1 MDVTHPKIL
10 RIDDAAAFISLFLF
24 LFVFFVLLLL
34 LFFIHDLSL
43 FTKLPRSCV

>member
-24 LFVFFVLLLL
+24 VFCFFFVLLLL
-34 LFFIHDLSL
+34 LFFIHDLFIS
-43 FTKLPRSCV
+43 FH

>member
-24 LFVFFVLLLL
+24 VFCFFFCFVVVVVFY
-34 LFFIHDLSL
+34 S
-43 FTKLPRSCV
+43 

>member
-24 LFVFFVLLLL
+24 VF
-34 LFFIHDLSL
+34 LFFFFCFVVVVVFYS
-43 FTKLPRSCV
+43 

>member
-24 LFVFFVLLLL
+24 VFCFLFFFVVVV
-34 LFFIHDLSL
+34 FYS
-43 FTKLPRSCV
+43 

>member
-24 LFVFFVLLLL
+24 VFCFLFCFVVVVVFY
-34 LFFIHDLSL
+34 S
-43 FTKLPRSCV
+43 

>member
-24 LFVFFVLLLL
+24 VFCFCFVVVVVFY
-34 LFFIHDLSL
+34 S
-43 FTKLPRSCV
+43 

>member
-24 LFVFFVLLLL
+24 VFFFCFVVVVV
-34 LFFIHDLSL
+34 FYS
-43 FTKLPRSCV
+43 

>member
-24 LFVFFVLLLL
+24 VFCFCFFVVVVVV
-34 LFFIHDLSL
+34 FYS
-43 FTKLPRSCV
+43 

>member
-24 LFVFFVLLLL
+24 VLFCFALLL
-34 LFFIHDLSL
+34 LFFIHDLFIS
-43 FTKLPRSCV
+43 FH

>member
-24 LFVFFVLLLL
+24 VFCFFFFVVVVV
-34 LFFIHDLSL
+34 FYS
-43 FTKLPRSCV
+43 

>member
-24 LFVFFVLLLL
+24 ALFCFVGVVFY
-34 LFFIHDLSL
+34 S
-43 FTKLPRSCV
+43 